1 MHAWLRTKRDLGG
14 RATLPRTFSAFSTDA
29 STRTATATAQL
40 DSGPPTSHSNLETPD
55 TNMSARKII
64 TPLSRVLPSVKTPV
78 VLGAMAGASGGQLAG
93 AVSSAGGFG
102 FIGAGYLTPS
112 VLQSEVERAY
122 QQLSVSHA
130 DLLADR
136 RRADFGIGILVWRL
150 TELNDGKRPDQASPN
165 KSVSDFLDVIVRARP
180 RAVWLSFGDEQ
191 ELTGWQKVIA
201 KLDEQHNNDLQASEA
216 ESLKWFVMIGREQEL
231 QAAVEKCRCDV
242 LIVQGCE
249 AGGHGHSQAPPLS
262 ALLADTLK
270 RLPALKPN
278 NATHSTPPVLGAG
291 GLADG
296 RSLAAL
302 LASGC
307 AGGVYGTRFVLT
319 PESTYS
325 QVQKEKLVK
334 AKGSATLRTF
344 AFDDARG
351 TLGWPQGT
359 DGRGLRNKTVEE
371 YERDVQQEVKAGT
384 QDPEGAKRRMERYKQ
399 AASENDTDRIV
410 IWAGTGIGAID
421 AIVPAK
427 QVVHDITHEALEVL
441 SRVQGYVQ

>member
-1 MHAWLRTKRDLGG
+1 MSG
-14 RATLPRTFSAFSTDA
+14 R
-29 STRTATATAQL
+29 
-40 DSGPPTSHSNLETPD
+40 H
-55 TNMSARKII
+55 II
-64 TPLSRVLPSVKTPV
+64 TPLARVLPSVRTPV

-112 VLQSEVERAY
+112 SLQSEVEKAY
-122 QQLSVSHA
+122 QQLSVTHASLLSSHN
-130 DLLADR
+130 
-136 RRADFGIGILVWRL
+136 RANFGIGILVWRL
-150 TELNDGKRPDQASPN
+150 TELNDGKRPDSATPPN
-165 KSVSDFLDVIVRARP
+165 QTVSEFLQVIVKSRP
-180 RAVWLSFGDEQ
+180 QAIWLSFGDEH
-191 ELTGWQKVIA
+191 ELTSWQRVISD
-201 KLDEQHNNDLQASEA
+201 LDEKHNSDAKE
-216 ESLKWFVMIGREQEL
+216 ELKYFIMIGREQEL

-270 RLPALKPN
+270 KLPGLSPN
-278 NATHSTPPVLGAG
+278 NAGNVMPPVLGAG

-296 RSLAAL
+296 KSLAAL

-307 AGGVYGTRFVLT
+307 AGAVYGTRFVLT

-325 QVQKEKLVK
+325 QVQKEALVA
-334 AKGSATLRTF
+334 AKSSETLRTF

-371 YERDVQQEVKAGT
+371 YERDLQEQVKAGKE
-384 QDPEGAKRRMERYKQ
+384 DPEGAKRRMERYKQ
-399 AASENDTDRIV
+399 AAKENDTERIV
-410 IWAGTGIGAID
+410 IWSGTGVGAMD
-421 AIVPAK
+421 AIVPAAE
-427 QVVHDITHEALEVL
+427 VVRQITDEAVQALETVR
-441 SRVQGYVQ
+441 SYVH

>member
-1 MHAWLRTKRDLGG
+1 M
-14 RATLPRTFSAFSTDA
+14 
-29 STRTATATAQL
+29 
-40 DSGPPTSHSNLETPD
+40 TSRN
-55 TNMSARKII
+55 II
-64 TPLSRVLPSVKTPV
+64 TPLSRVLPTVKTPV

-102 FIGAGYLTPS
+102 FIGAGYLTPAT
-112 VLQSEVERAY
+112 LQTEVEKAY
-122 QQLSVSHA
+122 QQLSISHA
-130 DLLADR
+130 ELLSSR
-136 RRADFGIGILVWRL
+136 KRADFGIGILVWRL
-150 TELNDGKRPDQASPN
+150 TELNDGNRPGQARPN
-165 KSVSDFLDVIVRARP
+165 QTVTDFLDVIVKARP

-191 ELTGWQKVIA
+191 ELTGWQKIITE
-201 KLDEQHNNDLQASEA
+201 LDQQHNGDLQSDA
-216 ESLKWFVMIGREQEL
+216 EEDIKWFIMIGREQEL

-262 ALLADTLK
+262 ALLADVLK
-270 RLPALKPN
+270 RLPLLQPN
-278 NATHSTPPVLGAG
+278 NASQSIPPVLGAG

-302 LASGC
+302 LAAGC

-325 QVQKEKLVK
+325 QLQKEELVK

-351 TLGWPQGT
+351 TLGWPSGT

-371 YERDVQQEVKAGT
+371 YERDLADQVKAGKE
-384 QDPEGAKRRMERYKQ
+384 DPQGAKRRMERYKQ
-399 AASENDTDRIV
+399 AAKENDTDRIV
-410 IWAGTGIGAID
+410 IWSGTGVGAMD

-427 QVVHDITHEALEVL
+427 QVVQDITREAVDAL
-441 SRVQGYVQ
+441 SRVQSYVQ

>member
-1 MHAWLRTKRDLGG
+1 MAG
-14 RATLPRTFSAFSTDA
+14 RS
-29 STRTATATAQL
+29 
-40 DSGPPTSHSNLETPD
+40 
-55 TNMSARKII
+55 II
-64 TPLSRVLPSVKTPV
+64 TPLTRVLPSVKTPV

-102 FIGAGYLTPS
+102 FIGAGYLTPTT
-112 VLQSEVERAY
+112 LQSEVDQAY
-122 QQLSVSHA
+122 QQLSISHA
-130 DLLADR
+130 ELLSSR
-136 RRADFGIGILVWRL
+136 KRADFGIGILVWRL
-150 TELNDGKRPDQASPN
+150 TELNDGKRPGQAARPN
-165 KSVSDFLDVIVRARP
+165 QTVSDFLDVIVKARP

-191 ELTGWQKVIA
+191 ELVGWQKVIA
-201 KLDEQHNNDLQASEA
+201 DLDAQHNGDLHGNTDEQI
-216 ESLKWFVMIGREQEL
+216 KWFIMIGREQEL
-231 QAAVEKCRCDV
+231 PAAVEKCRCDV

-262 ALLADTLK
+262 ALLAEVLK
-270 RLPALKPN
+270 RLPSLKPN
-278 NATHSTPPVLGAG
+278 NAAQTTPPLLGAG

-302 LASGC
+302 LAAGC

-325 QVQKEKLVK
+325 QLQKEELVK

-371 YERDVQQEVKAGT
+371 YERDLQEQVKAGKD
-384 QDPEGAKRRMERYKQ
+384 DPEGAKKRMERYKL
-399 AASENDTDRIV
+399 AAKENDTDRIV
-410 IWAGTGIGAID
+410 IWSGTGVGAMD
-421 AIVPAK
+421 AIVPAQ
-427 QVVHDITHEALEVL
+427 QVVQDITHEAIEAL
-441 SRVQGYVQ
+441 SRVQSYVV